1 MKKSNNKLI
10 VALLGATALSA
21 CGGGGGGGYSNNNP
35 SPIPEKP
42 QLNYTTPTAQVTVDP
57 MAGGNDNSYFVGDT
71 FVEDIDGDGYADD
84 FIVAGRKTQPATAGT
99 WSNTK
104 LSMVS
109 FENGQLVDKTSQWFS
124 GTDNEILGTEPNVH
138 FADFFKTGR
147 KDMFVSPS
155 TDMRHFDNTASF
167 FTNNGSNFTK
177 VSIPTADVW
186 SHGSD
191 VGDLNND
198 GYLDIVMA
206 DLKSYN
212 TTIALNN
219 QVNGFTAYV
228 DPLGN
233 AGENRYGGSAV
244 AIGNFMNNGGNNEI
258 ILTDAQCAVVSG
270 TCSDSNT
277 TKMYS
282 VDFTGGVLT
291 YTHERDLP
299 AFSTAGID
307 HSVEIANHDFNE
319 DGYADVI
326 VFSKKVN
333 NGNDK
338 LSEIQFMQNNGSG
351 VFTDTTST
359 TLVGYQNNTSSTY
372 KPRFFDIN
380 GDGKIDIL
388 VSGGDGQTMNNPHNS
403 HQFLLKTTDNKY
415 VAAYQNVLTNF
426 MTDVRSIATA
436 SGLNDINGST
446 VNIFQADDGN
456 KYLVTWANSAGGGAS
471 NDTKLTFFMSR
482 LDGTTIAAGTAINMI
497 QNAWSYLSDAQA
509 AQALSDTGQSFMG
522 GTIIDINKA
531 FQPIGTLSMAG
542 LNLNGSVY
550 GFDIG
555 NITGQALDGIGR
567 NYAVNLAPTNIET
580 SGATMYNSI
589 ASFNTRTEDGVIAGA
604 DNETQQFTMGY
615 NMWSNADEVTGDG
628 TTYSVHM
635 SKLNSNPWM
644 GFSGVWGEVENTNI
658 VDSVVSYKQGG
669 FTTKASLMHVKTNF
683 TKGLITDVSDQFG
696 AWTELGYKAGGLE
709 LGAGVHP
716 VMLKG
721 DVKANVPTSID
732 IRGKLQYTEH
742 KFKLPTHVN
751 GYLKANYN
759 FNLDTNT
766 KIKVSGAVSQSGD
779 NQANVSYN
787 LTW

>member
-1 MKKSNNKLI
+1 MTKTVKNNKL
-10 VALLGATALSA
+10 LLGMLACSTALSA
-21 CGGGGGGGYSNNNP
+21 CGGGGGGGGGGGYSGNNP
-35 SPIPEKP
+35 SPV
-42 QLNYTTPTAQVTVDP
+42 LYYTAPVQQVTVDP
-57 MAGGNDNSYFVGDT
+57 MAGGNDNAWFVGDT
-71 FVEDIDGDGYADD
+71 FVEDIDGDGHADD
-84 FIVAGRKTQPATAGT
+84 FIVAGRKSQPATAGT

-104 LSMVS
+104 LSMLS
-109 FENGQLVDKTSQWFS
+109 FENGALVDKTSQWFS
-124 GTDNEILGTEPNVH
+124 GTDNEIMGTEPNVH

-147 KDMFVSPS
+147 KDMFVSHS
-155 TDMRHFDNTASF
+155 TDMRHFDNTATF
-167 FTNNGSNFTK
+167 YTNNGSNFTK

-233 AGENRYGGSAV
+233 SGDNKYGGSAV

-258 ILTDAQCAVVSG
+258 ILTDGKCAVVSG

-277 TKMYS
+277 TKMFS

-291 YTHERDLP
+291 YTHEGDLP
-299 AFSTAGID
+299 AFGTSGID

-333 NGNDK
+333 NGDDK

-359 TLVGYQNNTSSTY
+359 TLVGYQSNTSSTY

-380 GDGKIDIL
+380 GDGKTDIL
-388 VSGGDGQTMNNPHNS
+388 VSGGDSNTMNNPHNS
-403 HQFLLKTTDNKY
+403 HQFLLKTADNKY
-415 VAAYQNVLTNF
+415 VAAYQNILTGF
-426 MTDVRSIATA
+426 MTDVRALAVSN
-436 SGLNDINGST
+436 GMQDINGST

-482 LDGTTIAAGTAINMI
+482 LDGTTIAAGTAVNMI

-522 GTIIDINKA
+522 GSIIDINKA
-531 FQPIGTLSMAG
+531 FQPIGTLQMGG
-542 LNLNGSVY
+542 LSLNGSVY

-555 NITGQALDGIGR
+555 DVTGQALDGIGR
-567 NYAVNLAPTNIET
+567 NYAVNLAPTNVA
-580 SGATMYNSI
+580 SNGATMYNTVDTLS
-589 ASFNTRTEDGVIAGA
+589 TVKDGKITFGA
-604 DNETQQFTMGY
+604 DNETQQFTFGHAMY
-615 NMWSNADEVTGDG
+615 QDDT

-635 SKLNSNPWM
+635 TKLNSNPWI
-644 GFSGVWGEVENTNI
+644 GFSGVWGEVTGANI
-658 VDSVVSYKQGG
+658 IDNVVTYKAGN
-669 FTTKASLMHVKTNF
+669 FTAKASVMHVSTNF
-683 TKGLITDVSDQFG
+683 NSGLITEVSDQVG
-696 AWTELGYKAGGLE
+696 AWGEVSYASGGLKVD
-709 LGAGVHP
+709 AGIHP
-716 VMLKG
+716 VMLDG
-721 DVKANVPTSID
+721 SVNATVPTSVD
-732 IRGKLQYTEH
+732 MRGNIQYTDY
-742 KFKLPTHVN
+742 KYSLPTQVN
-751 GYLKANYN
+751 GYLKGTYN

-766 KIKVSGAVSQSGD
+766 MLQVASAVSQNG
-779 NQANVSYN
+779 NANATINYSYS
-787 LTW
+787 W

>member
-1 MKKSNNKLI
+1 MS
-10 VALLGATALSA
+10 GS
-21 CGGGGGGGYSNNNP
+21 
-35 SPIPEKP
+35 
-42 QLNYTTPTAQVTVDP
+42 
-57 MAGGNDNSYFVGDT
+57 NDNAWFVGDT

-104 LSMVS
+104 LSMLS
-109 FENGQLVDKTSQWFS
+109 FENGALVDKTSQWFS
-124 GTDNEILGTEPNVH
+124 GTDNEIMGTEPNVH

-147 KDMFVSPS
+147 KDMFVSHS
-155 TDMRHFDNTASF
+155 TDMRHFDNTATF
-167 FTNNGSNFTK
+167 YTNNGSNFTK

-233 AGENRYGGSAV
+233 AGDNRYGGSAV

-258 ILTDAQCAVVSG
+258 ILTDAQCAVISG

-277 TKMYS
+277 TKMFS

-291 YTHERDLP
+291 YTHEGDLP
-299 AFSTAGID
+299 AFGTSGID

-333 NGNDK
+333 NGDDK

-359 TLVGYQNNTSSTY
+359 TLVGYQSNTSSTY

-388 VSGGDGQTMNNPHNS
+388 VSGGDSNTMNNPHNS
-403 HQFLLKTTDNKY
+403 HQFLLKTSDNKY
-415 VAAYQNVLTNF
+415 VAAYQNILTGF
-426 MTDVRSIATA
+426 MTDVRALAVSN
-436 SGLNDINGST
+436 GMQDINGST

-482 LDGTTIAAGTAINMI
+482 LDGTAIAAGTAINMI

-509 AQALSDTGQSFMG
+509 AQALTDTGQSFAG

-531 FQPIGTLSMAG
+531 FQPIGTLSMGG
-542 LNLNGSVY
+542 LALNGHIT

-555 NITGQALDGIGR
+555 NVTGQALDGVGR
-567 NYAVNLAPTNIET
+567 NYAVNLAPTNVE
-580 SGATMYNSI
+580 SNGATMYNTVDTL
-589 ASFNTRTEDGVIAGA
+589 NTIKDGKITFGA
-604 DNETQQFTMGY
+604 DNETQQFTFGHSMY
-615 NMWSNADEVTGDG
+615 QDDT

-635 SKLNSNPWM
+635 TKLNSNPWI
-644 GFSGVWGEVENTNI
+644 GFSGVWGEVENSNI
-658 VDSVVSYKQGG
+658 IDNVVTYKQGG
-669 FTTKASLMHVKTNF
+669 FTAKASMMHVKTNF
-683 TKGLITDVSDQFG
+683 KKGLITDVSNQFG
-696 AWTELGYKAGGLE
+696 AWGEVSYAKGGLE

-716 VMLKG
+716 VMLNG
-721 DVKANVPTSID
+721 DVKANIPTSVD
-732 IRGKLQYTEH
+732 MRGNLQYTEH

-766 KIKVSGAVSQSGD
+766 KIKVSSAVSQSGD
-779 NQANVSYN
+779 KSARVDYN
-787 LTW
+787 WTF

>member
-1 MKKSNNKLI
+1 MIKTVKNNKL
-10 VALLGATALSA
+10 LLGMLACSTALSA
-21 CGGGGGGGYSNNNP
+21 CGGGGGGGVGGGGYTPNNP
-35 SPIPEKP
+35 SPV
-42 QLNYTTPTAQVTVDP
+42 LYYTAPVQQVTVDP
-57 MAGGNDNSYFVGDT
+57 MAGGNDNAWFVGDT

-84 FIVAGRKTQPATAGT
+84 FIVAGRKSQPATAGT

-104 LSMVS
+104 LSMLS
-109 FENGQLVDKTSQWFS
+109 FENGALVDKTSQWFS
-124 GTDNEILGTEPNVH
+124 GTDNEIMGTEPNVH

-147 KDMFVSPS
+147 KDMFVSHS
-155 TDMRHFDNTASF
+155 TDMRHFDNTATF
-167 FTNNGSNFTK
+167 YTNNGSNFTK

-198 GYLDIVMA
+198 GYLDIVMS

-228 DPLGN
+228 DPLGS
-233 AGENRYGGSAV
+233 AGDNRYGGTAV

-258 ILTDAQCAVVSG
+258 ILTDAQCAVISG

-277 TKMYS
+277 TKMFS

-291 YTHERDLP
+291 YTHEGDLP
-299 AFSTAGID
+299 AFGTSGID

-333 NGNDK
+333 NGDDK

-359 TLVGYQNNTSSTY
+359 TLVGYQSNTSSTY

-380 GDGKIDIL
+380 GDGKTDIL
-388 VSGGDGQTMNNPHNS
+388 VSGGDSNSMNNPHNS
-403 HQFLLKTTDNKY
+403 HQFLLKTSDNKY
-415 VAAYQNVLTNF
+415 VAAYQNILTGF
-426 MTDVRSIATA
+426 ITDVRALAVSN
-436 SGLNDINGST
+436 GMQDINGST

-482 LDGTTIAAGTAINMI
+482 LDGTAIAAGTAIDMI
-497 QNAWSYLSDAQA
+497 QNSWSYLSDAQA

-531 FQPIGTLSMAG
+531 FQPIGTLSMGG
-542 LNLNGSVY
+542 LALNGHIT

-555 NITGQALDGIGR
+555 NVTGQALDGIGR
-567 NYAVNLAPTNIET
+567 NYAVNLAPTNLE
-580 SGATMYNSI
+580 SNGATMYN
-589 ASFNTRTEDGVIAGA
+589 AVDAFNTVKDGKTTFGA
-604 DNETQQFTMGY
+604 DDETQQFTFGHAMY
-615 NMWSNADEVTGDG
+615 QDDT
-628 TTYSVHM
+628 TTYSLHM
-635 SKLNSNPWM
+635 TKLNSNPWI
-644 GFSGVWGEVENTNI
+644 GFSGVWGEVTGANI
-658 VDSVVSYKQGG
+658 MDNVVTYKQGG
-669 FTTKASLMHVKTNF
+669 FTAKASMMHVKTNF
-683 TKGLITDVSDQFG
+683 KKGLITDVSNQFG
-696 AWTELGYKAGGLE
+696 AWGEVSYAKGGLE

-716 VMLKG
+716 VMLNG
-721 DVKANVPTSID
+721 DVKANIPTSVD
-732 IRGKLQYTEH
+732 MRGKLQYTEH

-766 KIKVSGAVSQSGD
+766 KIRVSSAVSQSGD
-779 NQANVSYN
+779 KNATVNYS
-787 LTW
+787 WSF

>member
-21 CGGGGGGGYSNNNP
+21 CGGGGGGGGGGGYTPNP
-35 SPIPEKP
+35 PGPV
-42 QLNYTTPTAQVTVDP
+42 LYYTAPVQQVTVDP
-57 MAGGNDNSYFVGDT
+57 MAGGNDNAWFVGDT

-104 LSMVS
+104 LSMLS
-109 FENGQLVDKTSQWFS
+109 FENGALVDKTSQWFS
-124 GTDNEILGTEPNVH
+124 GTDNEIMGTEPNVH

-147 KDMFVSPS
+147 KDMFVSHS
-155 TDMRHFDNTASF
+155 TDMRHFDNTATF
-167 FTNNGSNFTK
+167 YTNNGSNFTK

-233 AGENRYGGSAV
+233 AGDNRYGGSAV

-258 ILTDAQCAVVSG
+258 ILTDAQCAVISG

-277 TKMYS
+277 TKMFS

-291 YTHERDLP
+291 YTHEGDLP
-299 AFSTAGID
+299 AFGTSGID

-333 NGNDK
+333 NGDDK

-359 TLVGYQNNTSSTY
+359 TLVGYQSNTSSTY

-388 VSGGDGQTMNNPHNS
+388 VSGGDSNTMNNPHNS
-403 HQFLLKTTDNKY
+403 HQFLLKTSDNKY
-415 VAAYQNVLTNF
+415 VAAYQNILTGF
-426 MTDVRSIATA
+426 MTDVRALAVSN
-436 SGLNDINGST
+436 GMQDINGST

-482 LDGTTIAAGTAINMI
+482 LDGTAIAAGTAINMI

-509 AQALSDTGQSFMG
+509 AQALSDTGQSFAG

-531 FQPIGTLSMAG
+531 FQPIGTLSMGG
-542 LNLNGSVY
+542 LALNGHIT

-555 NITGQALDGIGR
+555 NVTGQALDGIGR
-567 NYAVNLAPTNIET
+567 NYEVNLAPTNVE
-580 SGATMYNSI
+580 SNGATMYNTVDTL
-589 ASFNTRTEDGVIAGA
+589 NTVKDGKITFGA
-604 DNETQQFTMGY
+604 DNETQQFTFGHSMY
-615 NMWSNADEVTGDG
+615 QDDT

-635 SKLNSNPWM
+635 TKLNSNPWI
-644 GFSGVWGEVENTNI
+644 GFSGVWGEVENSNI
-658 VDSVVSYKQGG
+658 IDNVVTYKQGG
-669 FTTKASLMHVKTNF
+669 FTAKASMMHVKTNF
-683 TKGLITDVSDQFG
+683 KKGLITDVSNQFG
-696 AWTELGYKAGGLE
+696 AWGEVSYAKGGLE

-716 VMLKG
+716 VMLNG
-721 DVKANVPTSID
+721 DVKANIPTSVD
-732 IRGKLQYTEH
+732 MRGNLQYTEH

-766 KIKVSGAVSQSGD
+766 KIRVSSAVSQSGD
-779 NQANVSYN
+779 KNATVNYS
-787 LTW
+787 WSF

>member
-1 MKKSNNKLI
+1 M
-10 VALLGATALSA
+10 SA
-21 CGGGGGGGYSNNNP
+21 CGGGGGGVYTPN
-35 SPIPEKP
+35 SPRPITY
-42 QLNYTTPTAQVTVDP
+42 YTTPVQQVTVDP
-57 MAGGNDNSYFVGDT
+57 MSGSNDNAWFVGDT

-104 LSMVS
+104 LSILS
-109 FENGQLVDKTSQWFS
+109 FENGTLVDKTSQWFS
-124 GTDNEILGTEPNVH
+124 GTDNEIMGTEPNVH

-147 KDMFVSPS
+147 KDMFVSHS
-155 TDMRHFDNTASF
+155 TDMRYFGPATF

-219 QVNGFTAYV
+219 QVNAFTTYV

-233 AGENRYGGSAV
+233 NGDNRYGGSAV

-258 ILTDAQCAVVSG
+258 ILTDAQCAVISG

-299 AFSTAGID
+299 AFSTSGID

-333 NGNDK
+333 NGDNK
-338 LSEIQFMQNNGSG
+338 LSEIQFMQNNGNG
-351 VFTDTTST
+351 IFTDTTST
-359 TLVGYQNNTSSTY
+359 TLVGYQSNTSSTY

-380 GDGKIDIL
+380 GDGKTDIL
-388 VSGGDGQTMNNPHNS
+388 VSGGDSNTMNNPHNS
-403 HQFLLKTTDNKY
+403 HQFLLKTSDNKY
-415 VAAYQNVLTNF
+415 VAAYQNILTGF
-426 MTDVRSIATA
+426 ITDVRALAVSNGMT
-436 SGLNDINGST
+436 DMNGST
-446 VNIFQADDGN
+446 VNIFEADDGN

-482 LDGTTIAAGTAINMI
+482 LDGTAIAAGTAIDMI
-497 QNAWSYLSDAQA
+497 QNAWPYLSNAQA
-509 AQALSDTGQSFMG
+509 AQALADTGQSFAG
-522 GTIIDINKA
+522 GTIINMNKA
-531 FQPIGTLSMAG
+531 FQPIGKLTMSG
-542 LNLNGSVY
+542 LELNGNVW
-550 GFDIG
+550 GFNIG
-555 NITGQALDGIGR
+555 DTTGTAMDGIRRGY
-567 NYAVNLAPTNIET
+567 NVNLAQTNIQT
-580 SGATMYNSI
+580 NGATMYN
-589 ASFNTRTEDGVIAGA
+589 AVDAFNTVKDGKTTFGA
-604 DNETQQFTMGY
+604 DDETQQFTFGHALY
-615 NMWSNADEVTGDG
+615 QDNT

-635 SKLNSNPWM
+635 TKLNSNPWI
-644 GFSGVWGEVENTNI
+644 GFSGVWGEVTGANI
-658 VDSVVSYKQGG
+658 MDNVVTYKVGNFTAKGSV
-669 FTTKASLMHVKTNF
+669 MHVSTNF
-683 TKGLITDVSDQFG
+683 NSGLITEVSDQIG
-696 AWTELGYKAGGLE
+696 AWGEVSYAKGGFKID
-709 LGAGVHP
+709 AGVHP
-716 VMLKG
+716 VLLDG
-721 DVKANVPTSID
+721 SVKATIPTSVNMK
-732 IRGKLQYTEH
+732 GNLNYTNHEYA
-742 KFKLPTHVN
+742 LPSVVN
-751 GYLKANYN
+751 GYLKTNYN
-759 FNLDTNT
+759 INLDKNNS
-766 KIKVSGAVSQSGD
+766 KLQFNSAVSQTGLL
-779 NQANVSYN
+779 NTHINYYYK
-787 LTW
+787 W

>member
-1 MKKSNNKLI
+1 
-10 VALLGATALSA
+10 
-21 CGGGGGGGYSNNNP
+21 
-35 SPIPEKP
+35 
-42 QLNYTTPTAQVTVDP
+42 
-57 MAGGNDNSYFVGDT
+57 
-71 FVEDIDGDGYADD
+71 
-84 FIVAGRKTQPATAGT
+84 
-99 WSNTK
+99 
-104 LSMVS
+104 
-109 FENGQLVDKTSQWFS
+109 
-124 GTDNEILGTEPNVH
+124 
-138 FADFFKTGR
+138 
-147 KDMFVSPS
+147 
-155 TDMRHFDNTASF
+155 
-167 FTNNGSNFTK
+167 
-177 VSIPTADVW
+177 
-186 SHGSD
+186 
-191 VGDLNND
+191 
-198 GYLDIVMA
+198 
-206 DLKSYN
+206 
-212 TTIALNN
+212 
-219 QVNGFTAYV
+219 
-228 DPLGN
+228 
-233 AGENRYGGSAV
+233 
-244 AIGNFMNNGGNNEI
+244 
-258 ILTDAQCAVVSG
+258 
-270 TCSDSNT
+270 
-277 TKMYS
+277 
-282 VDFTGGVLT
+282 
-291 YTHERDLP
+291 
-299 AFSTAGID
+299 
-307 HSVEIANHDFNE
+307 
-319 DGYADVI
+319 
-326 VFSKKVN
+326 
-333 NGNDK
+333 
-338 LSEIQFMQNNGSG
+338 
-351 VFTDTTST
+351 
-359 TLVGYQNNTSSTY
+359 
-372 KPRFFDIN
+372 
-380 GDGKIDIL
+380 
-388 VSGGDGQTMNNPHNS
+388 
-403 HQFLLKTTDNKY
+403 
-415 VAAYQNVLTNF
+415 
-426 MTDVRSIATA
+426 
-436 SGLNDINGST
+436 
-446 VNIFQADDGN
+446 
-456 KYLVTWANSAGGGAS
+456 
-471 NDTKLTFFMSR
+471 MSR

-542 LNLNGSVY
+542 LDLNGSVY

-669 FTTKASLMHVKTNF
+669 FTAKASLMHVKTNF

-787 LTW
+787 ITW

>member
-1 MKKSNNKLI
+1 MWW
-10 VALLGATALSA
+10 
-21 CGGGGGGGYSNNNP
+21 GGGGVYTPN
-35 SPIPEKP
+35 SPRPITY
-42 QLNYTTPTAQVTVDP
+42 YTTPVQQVTVDP
-57 MAGGNDNSYFVGDT
+57 MSGSNDNAWFVGDT

-104 LSMVS
+104 LSILS
-109 FENGQLVDKTSQWFS
+109 FENGTLVDKTSQWFS
-124 GTDNEILGTEPNVH
+124 GTDNEIMGTEPNVH

-147 KDMFVSPS
+147 KDMFVSHS
-155 TDMRHFDNTASF
+155 TDMRYFGPATF

-219 QVNGFTAYV
+219 QVNAFTTYV

-233 AGENRYGGSAV
+233 NGDNRYGGSAV

-258 ILTDAQCAVVSG
+258 ILTDAQCAVISG

-299 AFSTAGID
+299 AFSTSGID

-333 NGNDK
+333 NGDNK
-338 LSEIQFMQNNGSG
+338 LSEIQFMQNNGNG
-351 VFTDTTST
+351 IFTDTTST
-359 TLVGYQNNTSSTY
+359 TLVGYQSNTSSTY

-380 GDGKIDIL
+380 GDGKTDIL
-388 VSGGDGQTMNNPHNS
+388 VSGGDSNTMNNPHNS
-403 HQFLLKTTDNKY
+403 HQFLLKTSDNKY
-415 VAAYQNVLTNF
+415 VAAYQNILTGF
-426 MTDVRSIATA
+426 ITDVRALAVSN
-436 SGLNDINGST
+436 GMQDINGST
-446 VNIFQADDGN
+446 INIFQADDGN

-482 LDGTTIAAGTAINMI
+482 LDGTAIAAGTAIDMI
-497 QNAWSYLSDAQA
+497 QNAWPYLSNAQA
-509 AQALSDTGQSFMG
+509 AQALADTGQSFAG
-522 GTIIDINKA
+522 GTIINMNKA
-531 FQPIGTLSMAG
+531 FQPIGKLTMSG
-542 LNLNGSVY
+542 LELNGNVW
-550 GFDIG
+550 GFNIG
-555 NITGQALDGIGR
+555 DTTGTAMDGIRRGY
-567 NYAVNLAPTNIET
+567 NVNLAQTNIQT
-580 SGATMYNSI
+580 NGATMYN
-589 ASFNTRTEDGVIAGA
+589 AVDAFNTVKDGKTTFGA
-604 DNETQQFTMGY
+604 DDETQQFTFGHALY
-615 NMWSNADEVTGDG
+615 QDNT

-635 SKLNSNPWM
+635 TKLNSNPWI
-644 GFSGVWGEVENTNI
+644 GFSGVWGEVTGANI
-658 VDSVVSYKQGG
+658 MDNVVTYKVGNFTAKGSV
-669 FTTKASLMHVKTNF
+669 MHVSTNF
-683 TKGLITDVSDQFG
+683 NSGLITEVSDQIG
-696 AWTELGYKAGGLE
+696 AWGEVSYAKGGFKID
-709 LGAGVHP
+709 AGVHP
-716 VMLKG
+716 VLLDG
-721 DVKANVPTSID
+721 SVKATIPTSVNMK
-732 IRGKLQYTEH
+732 GNLNYTNHEYA
-742 KFKLPTHVN
+742 LPSVVN
-751 GYLKANYN
+751 GYLKTNYN
-759 FNLDTNT
+759 INLDKNNS
-766 KIKVSGAVSQSGD
+766 KLQFNSAVSQTGLL
-779 NQANVSYN
+779 NTHINYYYK
-787 LTW
+787 W

>member
-21 CGGGGGGGYSNNNP
+21 CGGGGGGGGGGGYTPNP
-35 SPIPEKP
+35 PGPV
-42 QLNYTTPTAQVTVDP
+42 LYYTAPVQQVTVDP
-57 MAGGNDNSYFVGDT
+57 MAGGNDNAWFVGDT

-104 LSMVS
+104 LSMLS
-109 FENGQLVDKTSQWFS
+109 FENGALVDKTAQWFS
-124 GTDNEILGTEPNVH
+124 GTDNEIMGTEPNVH

-147 KDMFVSPS
+147 KDMFVSHS
-155 TDMRHFDNTASF
+155 TDMRHFDNTATF
-167 FTNNGSNFTK
+167 YTNNGSNFTK

-233 AGENRYGGSAV
+233 AGDNRYGGSAV

-258 ILTDAQCAVVSG
+258 ILTDAQCAVISG

-291 YTHERDLP
+291 YTHEGDLP
-299 AFSTAGID
+299 AFGTSGID

-333 NGNDK
+333 NGDDK

-351 VFTDTTST
+351 IFTDTTST
-359 TLVGYQNNTSSTY
+359 TLVGYQSNTSSTY

-380 GDGKIDIL
+380 GDGKTDIL
-388 VSGGDGQTMNNPHNS
+388 VSGGDSYSMNNPHNS
-403 HQFLLKTTDNKY
+403 HQFLLKTSDNKY
-415 VAAYQNVLTNF
+415 VAAYQNILTGF
-426 MTDVRSIATA
+426 MTDVRALAVSNGMQDIA
-436 SGLNDINGST
+436 GST

-482 LDGTTIAAGTAINMI
+482 LDGTAIAAGTAINMI

-509 AQALSDTGQSFMG
+509 AQALTDTGQSFAG

-531 FQPIGTLSMAG
+531 FQPIGTLSMGG
-542 LNLNGSVY
+542 LALNGHIT

-555 NITGQALDGIGR
+555 NVTGQALDGIGR
-567 NYAVNLAPTNIET
+567 NYEVNLAPTNVE
-580 SGATMYNSI
+580 SNGATMYNTVDTL
-589 ASFNTRTEDGVIAGA
+589 NTIKDGKITFGA
-604 DNETQQFTMGY
+604 DNETQQFTFGHSMY
-615 NMWSNADEVTGDG
+615 QDDT

-635 SKLNSNPWM
+635 TKLNSNPWI
-644 GFSGVWGEVENTNI
+644 GFSGIWGEVENSNI
-658 VDSVVSYKQGG
+658 IDNVVTYKQGG
-669 FTTKASLMHVKTNF
+669 FTAKASMMHVKTNF
-683 TKGLITDVSDQFG
+683 KKGLITDVSNQFG
-696 AWTELGYKAGGLE
+696 AWGEVSYAKGGLE

-716 VMLKG
+716 VMLNG
-721 DVKANVPTSID
+721 DVKANIPTSVD
-732 IRGKLQYTEH
+732 MRGNLQYTEH
-742 KFKLPTHVN
+742 RFKLPTHVN

-766 KIKVSGAVSQSGD
+766 KIRVSSAVSQSGD
-779 NQANVSYN
+779 KNATVNYS
-787 LTW
+787 WSF